1 MFPPIGP
8 FTLIIIVIT
17 SGISVIS
24 FNNSS
29 LFGKLMLNPYQV
41 IHRKEYY
48 RVISHAFVHADWL
61 HLIVNM
67 IVLYSFGTAIE
78 NHFRFLEMKEEMQN
92 PIIWYAALYTIGII
106 ISSIPSILKHKNN
119 WNYNS
124 VGASG
129 AVSAVL
135 FCCIF
140 FYPTENVKLYAAI
153 PIPSIIFGV
162 LYLVYSQYMSKKSND
177 NINHDAHIT
186 GALFGFTFPIIIDY
200 HYIQDFINQILSV
213 FN

>member
-17 SGISVIS
+17 SVISVIS

-41 IHRKEYY
+41 VQRREYY

-78 NHFRFLEMKEEMQN
+78 NHFRILEMKGEMQN
-92 PIIWYAALYTIGII
+92 PIIWYTALYTIGII